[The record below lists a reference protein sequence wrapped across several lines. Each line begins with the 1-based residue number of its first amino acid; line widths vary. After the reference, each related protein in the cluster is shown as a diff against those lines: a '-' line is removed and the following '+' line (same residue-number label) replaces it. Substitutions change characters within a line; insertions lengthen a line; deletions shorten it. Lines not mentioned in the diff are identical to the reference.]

1 MFVKYSLVKTSHG
14 ITVKLLEKI
23 CGILEG
29 FYSLIT
35 TSFPSD
41 PGRTRKVQG
50 TYSISL
56 YSDNMTFCS
65 EAHLLALSV
74 CDDAPHLWH
83 LKTLRGRNAGFPWI
97 IFLGGSVDREGTYNS
112 STVILISHLRF
123 PQTLLFEFPLP
134 ILYAGYNSM
143 LYSSLSLCLS
153 DEKSFFL
160 I

>member
-1 MFVKYSLVKTSHG
+1 MEFLRASTL
-14 ITVKLLEKI
+14 
-23 CGILEG
+23 
-29 FYSLIT
+29 T
-35 TSFPSD
+35 TPFPSD

-83 LKTLRGRNAGFPWI
+83 LKTLRGRNAGFPSI
-97 IFLGGSVDREGTYNS
+97 IFLRGSVYREGTYNS
-112 STVILISHLRF
+112 STVILISHLQF

-134 ILYAGYNSM
+134 ILYARYNLM